1 MCFHSSLALHCLPL
15 SFAFCQCR
23 LKFVYEIKITSHGHT
38 FLCIPPSYTIH
49 HVSTT
54 YARKTHNSLAT
65 SVIEQWRNTTPLCC
79 DEKSFQESFCQH
91 KLGSGL
97 DIGQELLKFPSCIK
111 SNFSGTLQPII
122 NYPPQHREITRTT
135 LILLS
140 ISRGARL

>member
-1 MCFHSSLALHCLPL
+1 MLILNPDGRQGEKLRPGQLRAPASALASL
-15 SFAFCQCR
+15 
-23 LKFVYEIKITSHGHT
+23 FVYEIKITSHGHT

-111 SNFSGTLQPII
+111 VTFRELFSPSST
-122 NYPPQHREITRTT
+122 
-135 LILLS
+135 ILLNTE
-140 ISRGARL
+140 RLREQP